1 MDGKIGTVPALTT
14 FEDHDAS
21 SSRLPPESFEEH
33 GTHLGQIAV
42 NGIEYRRLASI
53 VIAGRLAKGR
63 RENTEL
69 AEQLGC
75 QFAVKRRCAGLAERF
90 LIENGVANEGGDSHT
105 GAGSMLFDKSGFS
118 VIEPRAERGFALSVS
133 LPLRAMSFAHAPFA
147 FCRAGSLPARGP
159 PAIRWPGFEGDRHPL
174 IRFPKGAKALWAMGF
189 QRESA
194 VSIWSWFRARKP

>member
-118 VIEPRAERGFALSVS
+118 VIEPRAERGFALSVFAAAAS
-133 LPLRAMSFAHAPFA
+133 HVVCSRSFRLLP
-147 FCRAGSLPARGP
+147 CREPPCSWSTGDTVAG
-159 PAIRWPGFEGDRHPL
+159 
-174 IRFPKGAKALWAMGF
+174 
-189 QRESA
+189 
-194 VSIWSWFRARKP
+194 V